1 MKLAIAALVLA
12 LGGAAGAQDAAP
24 GADTVVATVNGT
36 AITLGH
42 MLALRET
49 LPAQYQQLPDGVL
62 FNGILD
68 QLIQQTVLQDT
79 VAGTLTLRDTLT
91 LENARRGYLSSKA
104 LRAVVDGAVTDAAVQ
119 AAYDTKYANVP
130 PATEYNA
137 SHILVADE
145 AKAKELK
152 ARIDGGAD
160 FAELAKANST
170 DGSAQSGGDLG
181 WFGLGMMVKPF
192 EDAVTGMKAGEV
204 AGPIQTQFG
213 WHLIKLNETRA
224 AAVPALEEVREEL
237 AGEIEQKAVEDHVNG
252 LVAAAAVDKPGAGI
266 DPAILKDTTLI
277 GD

>member
-1 MKLAIAALVLA
+1 MKRAITALA
-12 LGGAAGAQDAAP
+12 LLLSGVAWAQDAAP
-24 GADTVVATVNGT
+24 TAETVVATVNGT

-42 MLALRET
+42 MVALRET
-49 LPAQYQQLPDGVL
+49 LPAQYQQLPDDVL

-68 QLIQQTVLQDT
+68 QLIQQTVLEET
-79 VAGTLTLRDTLT
+79 VAGSLTARDTLT

-104 LRAVVDGAVTDAAVQ
+104 LRAVVDGAVTDAALQ
-119 AAYDTKYANVP
+119 SAYDAKYVNVP
-130 PATEYNA
+130 APTEYHA

-152 ARIDGGAD
+152 AQLDGGAD

-170 DGSAQSGGDLG
+170 DGSAAGGGDLG

-192 EDAVTGMKAGEV
+192 EDAVVAMQPGAV

-213 WHLIKLNETRA
+213 WHLIKLIETRP
-224 AAVPALEEVREEL
+224 AAVPGIDEVREEL
-237 AGEIEQKAVEDHVNG
+237 AGEIEQKAVEDHVTA
-252 LVAAAAVDKPGAGI
+252 LVAAAKVDKPGAAI
-266 DPAILKDTTLI
+266 DPATLKDTALI